1 MIIYQNQVIKMI
13 KNLIIKEADKDK
25 TAFGFLYFAGYR
37 YWTASLLPALV
48 GTTLPFWLNPPG
60 FSFKWLGA
68 IEFLCATVLFHAGF
82 SFLHARFEDRFTIS
96 WPKSRLFRTG
106 ITYLCAAFLI
116 ALHLNYN
123 IQLNKSVYEYI
134 FIIYVVT
141 TIFIGVLYVTPPFS
155 FCKRVGGEIILSVG
169 LGMVPVIGAYLIQAG
184 DLTRTVYLA
193 SLPLVVST
201 GLWIWVSELVNRVDD
216 EKSGHNTMVMIFT
229 PRFSGRYVTLVLTI
243 LLYLTLIM
251 AVFARPSLEP
261 LSLIALLSL
270 GLALKIVTVTW
281 NDYANVT
288 KMLKVRTYAF
298 LIHLAICIII
308 FASSLTALLL

>member
-1 MIIYQNQVIKMI
+1 MIVYQNKVIKMI
-13 KNLIIKEADKDK
+13 KNLIRKEADKDK

-82 SFLHARFEDRFTIS
+82 SFLHARFEDRFTTS

-106 ITYLCAAFLI
+106 ITCLCAAFLI

-123 IQLNKSVYEYI
+123 LQLNKYVHEYI

-141 TIFIGVLYVTPPFS
+141 TIFIGVLYVAPPFS
-155 FCKRVGGEIILSVG
+155 LCKRVGGETILSVG
-169 LGMVPVIGAYLIQAG
+169 FGMVPVLGAYLIQVG

-193 SLPLVVST
+193 SLPLVVSM

-216 EKSGHNTMVMIFT
+216 EKWAQYYGYDFYSSILQPLCYARTNDFTLLNTNHGGIRTTFYKT
-229 PRFSGRYVTLVLTI
+229 
-243 LLYLTLIM
+243 
-251 AVFARPSLEP
+251 
-261 LSLIALLSL
+261 
-270 GLALKIVTVTW
+270 TVTDSTTFIRSGTK
-281 NDYANVT
+281 NCDYHVERLCKCNEDA
-288 KMLKVRTYAF
+288 
-298 LIHLAICIII
+298 
-308 FASSLTALLL
+308 

>member
-1 MIIYQNQVIKMI
+1 
-13 KNLIIKEADKDK
+13 
-25 TAFGFLYFAGYR
+25 
-37 YWTASLLPALV
+37 
-48 GTTLPFWLNPPG
+48 
-60 FSFKWLGA
+60 
-68 IEFLCATVLFHAGF
+68 LCT
-82 SFLHARFEDRFTIS
+82 
-96 WPKSRLFRTG
+96 
-106 ITYLCAAFLI
+106 AFLI

-123 IQLNKSVYEYI
+123 LQLNKSVHEYI

-141 TIFIGVLYVTPPFS
+141 TIFIGVLYVAPPFS

-169 LGMVPVIGAYLIQAG
+169 LGMVPVLGAYLIQAG

-216 EKSGHNTMVMIFT
+216 EKSGHNTMVMVFT

-251 AVFARPSLEP
+251 AVFARSSLEP